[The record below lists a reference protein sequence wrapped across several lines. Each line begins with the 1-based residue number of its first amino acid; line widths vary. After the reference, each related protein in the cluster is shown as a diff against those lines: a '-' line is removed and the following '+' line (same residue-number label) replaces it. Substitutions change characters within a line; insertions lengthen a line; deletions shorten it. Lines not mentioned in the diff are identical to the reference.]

1 MLPAALSQTPA
12 GPPPTWKQRKLAG
25 NGPATSS
32 AKSIRT
38 GTLASRTNTAPP
50 ASWRAAVG
58 FERSIVVYARRP
70 SIVPI
75 EHELGPSGKKRESL
89 GSEYWPCAQIPYC
102 APCWS
107 VATPLQLAHA
117 DPELTFGW
125 LTVGELRRVLF
136 S

>member
-1 MLPAALSQTPA
+1 MLPAALSHTPA
-12 GPPPTWKQRKLAG
+12 GPPPTWKQRKLGG
-25 NGPATSS
+25 NGPGTSS

-70 SIVPI
+70 SIVAI
-75 EHELGPSGKKRESL
+75 EHALGPSGEKGGAL
-89 GSEYWPCAQIPYC
+89 GRGDWARAQMPYC

-117 DPELTFGW
+117 EPELTFGW